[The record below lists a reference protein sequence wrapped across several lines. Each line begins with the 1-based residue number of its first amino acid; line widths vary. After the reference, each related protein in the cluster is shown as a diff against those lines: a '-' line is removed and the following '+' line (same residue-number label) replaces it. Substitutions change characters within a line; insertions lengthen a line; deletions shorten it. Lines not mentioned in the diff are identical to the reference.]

1 MTFPSES
8 SFPSLIARRT
18 RYKLLEASYLA
29 FNLPFIYNNLMQ
41 IQHKLVQW
49 YLENKRDLPFRINQ
63 DPYRVWISEIMAQ
76 QTQID
81 TLIPYYERWMNQYPT
96 LEHLSLSEDEEL
108 YRLWEGLGYYSRVK
122 NIKKAALIIKQ
133 DFNNVFPNTKEDI
146 EKLPGIGDYTSSAI
160 ASICFNE
167 KTAAIDGNVKRVMSR
182 LYTLDENLDKKYFYT
197 FVKSQI
203 EKWMNSVEPTH
214 LTQALMELG
223 ALICNKPAKCDICP
237 LKSMCNAYI
246 TNTVNDYPKPAK
258 QLSKKEET
266 IDIVLCMNNQNQF
279 ALTLD
284 HNDKLMSGYYR
295 LPRLDQFNQIDLTFD
310 KSVKHVFSHK
320 IWNINFYVANINESS
335 SDFIWVTKKES
346 ETLPI
351 ITVHRNYLKEKFI

>member
-1 MTFPSES
+1 
-8 SFPSLIARRT
+8 
-18 RYKLLEASYLA
+18 
-29 FNLPFIYNNLMQ
+29 MQ
-41 IQHKLVQW
+41 IEKKLVQW
-49 YLENKRDLPFRINQ
+49 YLSHKRDLPFRINQ

-96 LEHLSLSEDEEL
+96 LDELSLAEDEEL

-122 NIKKAALIIKQ
+122 NIKKAALILSN
-133 DFNNVFPNTKEDI
+133 DYNNVFPTHKHEI

-182 LYTLDENLDKKYFYT
+182 LFTLDENEDKKYFYN

-203 EKWMNSVEPTH
+203 EDWMIQVEPTH

-223 ALICNKPAKCDICP
+223 ALVCNKPAKCHICP
-237 LKSMCNAYI
+237 INEFCEAFINDKVS
-246 TNTVNDYPKPAK
+246 DYPKPTK
-258 QLSKKEET
+258 QLEKKEET
-266 IDIVLCMNNQNQF
+266 IDIVLCLNDKNQF

-295 LPRLDQFNQIDLTFD
+295 LPRLDQFTDIKPIFD
-310 KSVKHVFSHK
+310 KSIKHVFSHK
-320 IWNINFYVANINESS
+320 IWNINFYTTQTNDILDN
-335 SDFIWVTKKES
+335 FIWVTKKES
-346 ETLPI
+346 ESLPI
-351 ITVHRNYLKEKFI
+351 ITVHRNYLKEIFL

>member
-1 MTFPSES
+1 
-8 SFPSLIARRT
+8 
-18 RYKLLEASYLA
+18 
-29 FNLPFIYNNLMQ
+29 MQ
-41 IQHKLVQW
+41 IEKKLVQW
-49 YLENKRDLPFRINQ
+49 YLSHKRDLPFRINQ

-96 LEHLSLSEDEEL
+96 LDELSLAEDEEL

-122 NIKKAALIIKQ
+122 NIKKAALILSN
-133 DFNNVFPNTKEDI
+133 DYNNVFPTHKHEI

-182 LYTLDENLDKKYFYT
+182 LFTLDENEDKKYFYN

-203 EKWMNSVEPTH
+203 EDWMIQVEPTH

-223 ALICNKPAKCDICP
+223 ALVCNKPAKCDICP
-237 LKSMCNAYI
+237 INEFCEAFINDKVS
-246 TNTVNDYPKPAK
+246 DYPKPTK
-258 QLSKKEET
+258 QLEKKEET
-266 IDIVLCMNNQNQF
+266 IDIVLCLNDKNQF

-295 LPRLDQFNQIDLTFD
+295 LPRLDQFTDIKPIFD
-310 KSVKHVFSHK
+310 KSIKHVFSHK
-320 IWNINFYVANINESS
+320 IWNINFYTTQTNDILDN
-335 SDFIWVTKKES
+335 FIWVTKKES
-346 ETLPI
+346 ESLPI
-351 ITVHRNYLKEKFI
+351 ITVHRNYLKEIFL

>member
-1 MTFPSES
+1 
-8 SFPSLIARRT
+8 
-18 RYKLLEASYLA
+18 
-29 FNLPFIYNNLMQ
+29 MQ
-41 IQHKLVQW
+41 IEKKLVQW
-49 YLENKRDLPFRINQ
+49 YLSHKRDLPFRINQ

-96 LEHLSLSEDEEL
+96 LDELSLAEDEEL

-122 NIKKAALIIKQ
+122 NIKKAALILSN
-133 DFNNVFPNTKEDI
+133 DYNNVFPTHKHEI

-182 LYTLDENLDKKYFYT
+182 LFTLDENEDKKYFYN

-203 EKWMNSVEPTH
+203 EDWMIQVEPTH

-223 ALICNKPAKCDICP
+223 ALVCNKPAKCDICP
-237 LKSMCNAYI
+237 INEFCEAFINDKVS
-246 TNTVNDYPKPAK
+246 DYPKPTK
-258 QLSKKEET
+258 QMEKKEET
-266 IDIVLCMNNQNQF
+266 IDIVLCLNDKNQF

-295 LPRLDQFNQIDLTFD
+295 LPRLDQFTDIKPIFD
-310 KSVKHVFSHK
+310 KSIKHVFSHK
-320 IWNINFYVANINESS
+320 IWNINFYTTQTNDILDN
-335 SDFIWVTKKES
+335 FIWVTKKES
-346 ETLPI
+346 ESLPI
-351 ITVHRNYLKEKFI
+351 ITVHRNYLKEIFL

>member
-1 MTFPSES
+1 
-8 SFPSLIARRT
+8 
-18 RYKLLEASYLA
+18 
-29 FNLPFIYNNLMQ
+29 MQ
-41 IQHKLVQW
+41 IEHKLVQW
-49 YLENKRDLPFRINQ
+49 YLENKRELPFRKNQ

-96 LEHLSLSEDEEL
+96 LDDLSIAEDEDL
-108 YRLWEGLGYYSRVK
+108 YRLWEGLGYYSRVR
-122 NIKKAALIIKQ
+122 NIKKAATMIKQ
-133 DFNNVFPNTKEDI
+133 DFNHTFPTSKVEI
-146 EKLPGIGDYTSSAI
+146 ESLPGIGDYTSSAI

-182 LYTLDENLDKKYFYT
+182 LYTLDENLDKKHFYT
-197 FVKSQI
+197 FVKTKI
-203 EKWMNSVEPTH
+203 EEWMNHVEPTH

-223 ALICNKPAKCDICP
+223 ALICNKPAKCEQCP
-237 LKSMCNAYI
+237 LQSNCEAFK
-246 TNTVNDYPKPAK
+246 TQTVEDYPKPSK
-258 QLSKKEET
+258 QLTKKEET
-266 IDIVLCMNNQNQF
+266 IDIVLCMNQNNQF

-295 LPRLDQFNQIDLTFD
+295 LPRLDQFNQIDTIFD
-310 KSVKHVFSHK
+310 KSIKHVFSHK
-320 IWNINFYVANINESS
+320 IWNVNFYISESNEKNPN
-335 SDFIWVTKKES
+335 FIWVTKKES

>member
-1 MTFPSES
+1 
-8 SFPSLIARRT
+8 
-18 RYKLLEASYLA
+18 
-29 FNLPFIYNNLMQ
+29 MQ
-41 IQHKLVQW
+41 IEKKLVQW
-49 YLENKRDLPFRINQ
+49 YLSHKRDLPFRINQ

-96 LEHLSLSEDEEL
+96 LDELSLAEDEEL

-122 NIKKAALIIKQ
+122 NIKKAALILSN
-133 DFNNVFPNTKEDI
+133 DYNNVFPTHKHEI

-182 LYTLDENLDKKYFYT
+182 LFTLDENEDKKYFYN

-203 EKWMNSVEPTH
+203 EDWMIQVEPTH

-223 ALICNKPAKCDICP
+223 ALVCNKPAKCDICP
-237 LKSMCNAYI
+237 INEFCEAFINDKVS
-246 TNTVNDYPKPAK
+246 DYPKPTK
-258 QLSKKEET
+258 QLEKKEET
-266 IDIVLCMNNQNQF
+266 IDIILCLNDKNQF

-295 LPRLDQFNQIDLTFD
+295 LPRLDQFTDIKPIFD
-310 KSVKHVFSHK
+310 KSIKHVFSHK
-320 IWNINFYVANINESS
+320 IWNINFYTTQTNDILDN
-335 SDFIWVTKKES
+335 FIWVTKKES
-346 ETLPI
+346 ESLPI
-351 ITVHRNYLKEKFI
+351 ITVHRNYLKEIFL